1 MKAFDIKFQ
10 IYADNETEVEE
21 LRQSVIWFINEHRNA
36 GRAVTATKLSTAIRS
51 WDKNVIVRNRIID
64 YLKKK

>member
-10 IYADNETEVEE
+10 VYADNETEVEE
-21 LRQSVIWFINEHRNA
+21 LRQSVIWFINEHRKA
-36 GRAVTATKLSTAIRS
+36 GRAVTAQKLFTAIRS
-51 WDKNVIVRNRIID
+51 WDKNVIVKNKIIE

>member
-10 IYADNETEVEE
+10 VYADNETEVEE
-21 LRQSVIWFINEHRNA
+21 LRQSVIWFINEHRKA
-36 GRAVTATKLSTAIRS
+36 GRAVTAQKLSTAIRS
-51 WDKNVIVRNRIID
+51 WDKNVIVKNKIIE